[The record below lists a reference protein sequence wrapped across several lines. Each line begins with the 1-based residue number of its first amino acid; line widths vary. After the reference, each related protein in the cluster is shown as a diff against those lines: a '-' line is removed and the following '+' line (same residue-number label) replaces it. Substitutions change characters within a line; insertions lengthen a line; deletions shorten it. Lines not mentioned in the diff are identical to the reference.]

1 VGSHTTVGPARLLQ
15 RRAGSDVSM
24 RVQLVLLEERAKEK
38 PKLFS
43 CDRAT
48 VWGVR
53 TFCWTRSCCQADAL
67 PVDFGALSPEGHL
80 DTFFVVPSEIA
91 VKFID
96 KPGYRDVC
104 P

>member
-1 VGSHTTVGPARLLQ
+1 MYSLLIGILAIGIVTATTLLSETVDLANCTGVFVNRKADRL
-15 RRAGSDVSM
+15 
-24 RVQLVLLEERAKEK
+24 E
-38 PKLFS
+38 
-43 CDRAT
+43 
-48 VWGVR
+48 VR
-53 TFCWTRSCCQADAL
+53 TFYWTRLCCQANAL